1 MLVLEPGDL
10 QEWISS
16 AYSNISLKCK
26 FFTRPCVWLCTR
38 HDLRSY
44 EVITAFLPLM
54 RLYNVLTL
62 FYRHIIAQH
71 KCITCDKSFRYW
83 QLRLVDG
90 FSFLGGGAEPQSWAS
105 CAAAAD
111 QFSYLPKVQM
121 KSLKLRLCKAVWEKC
136 QVSQPHEWLCGF
148 TGAAP
153 GGGGG
158 GTCTLGSHSRKGNK
172 N

>member
-26 FFTRPCVWLCTR
+26 FFARPCVWLCTR

-54 RLYNVLTL
+54 RLYNVPTL
-62 FYRHIIAQH
+62 FYRSIIAQH

-90 FSFLGGGAEPQSWAS
+90 FSFFFLGGGQSGRGRAEPP
-105 CAAAAD
+105 D

-121 KSLKLRLCKAVWEKC
+121 KSLKLRLCKTVWEKC
-136 QVSQPHEWLCGF
+136 QVSQPHEWLHGF
-148 TGAAP
+148 TG
-153 GGGGG
+153 GGGVLGG
-158 GTCTLGSHSRKGNK
+158 HVHAWITHKKRK
-172 N
+172 